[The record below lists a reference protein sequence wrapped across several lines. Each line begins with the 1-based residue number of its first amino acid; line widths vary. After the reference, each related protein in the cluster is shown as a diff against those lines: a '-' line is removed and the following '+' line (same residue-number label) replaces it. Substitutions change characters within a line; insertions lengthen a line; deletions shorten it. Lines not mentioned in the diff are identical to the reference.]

1 MSSIDLAITRLQSIA
16 LALTTLTDVAG
27 NSITLANAADY
38 PVENVPPF
46 PCAIA
51 YNNGGSF
58 RLTNATI
65 HHNFPVIAVEFH
77 FSRVNLKQ
85 AEMQK
90 NAVAIEFPQRLA
102 GDPTLNGT
110 VITIVGG
117 ADSDIP
123 YTVNQYFPWG
133 QPPNIYSVMLKFD
146 IPIKLLKSPQATA

>member
-1 MSSIDLAITRLQSIA
+1 MSSIDNAIARIQAIA
-16 LALTTLTDVAG
+16 LEMTDVQIKSAP
-27 NSITLANAADY
+27 DY
-38 PVENVPPF
+38 PIETIDPLPM
-46 PCAIA
+46 
-51 YNNGGSF
+51 
-58 RLTNATI
+58 ATSYLNSGTLYFVNSTLQK
-65 HHNFPVIAVEFH
+65 NFPTINVEFH
-77 FSRVNLKQ
+77 FSRLNLRQ
-85 AEMQK
+85 ANEQV